1 LDWHSPAGARV
12 FVHQVSE
19 KHAGDSAAARTIL
32 AEHMHKAHRLMR
44 MQETVLTQRFLPEG
58 KII

>member
-1 LDWHSPAGARV
+1 M

-19 KHAGDSAAARTIL
+19 ERAGDSAAARTIL

-58 KII
+58 KVI